1 MEYEEF
7 KKLLKQNKL
16 SMRSF
21 AKISNTSY
29 STCSGWSEENRKVSD
44 WVEPFLTLY
53 SENQRLKALEDMIK
67 SMCEKSNLTTHIK

>member
-21 AKISNTSY
+21 AKLSNISY
-29 STCSGWSEENRKVSD
+29 STCSGWSEDNRKVSD

-53 SENQRLKALEDMIK
+53 AENQSLKALEDKVK
-67 SMCEKSNLTTHIK
+67 SMCDEANNK